1 MADLLVRAFGIGF
14 FFGIS
19 AYGGIVLTENA
30 GSIASIWLSNGFLLA
45 VLLRSQTQRW
55 PVYVAA
61 AVIANVTVNLVT
73 GSGATIAIGLSL
85 CNAFEVL
92 VAAYPLRYLLGP
104 RFSLDRGES
113 FAGFMAFAV
122 LFAPAATSVIAAAFL
137 QASAGAS
144 FVEVVGIWFP
154 ADALGMAIM
163 APPILALHKRDVLG
177 LLEKSKRLRTLGVLA
192 LLLAVSLLIFSGQEA
207 HIAFVIYLPLV
218 VAVIHLGFAGGSL
231 AILMVGGIA
240 LAYTFQDAGPFSLHL
255 QHGPRE
261 QILLLQ
267 GFVACAILIALP
279 LAVILNHRQ
288 RLTLDLER
296 ANRKLAEIATTDA
309 LTGLA
314 NRRLFDRSLMMEWRR
329 AQRSGEP
336 LSVLVLDID
345 NFKAYNDLYG
355 HLKGDE
361 CLKMVAGICNG
372 RLRRA
377 GDLFARF
384 GGEEFMV
391 VLPNTPL
398 EGARH
403 VAERMRLAVELAQI
417 EHKLDPNGRV
427 TVCIGVACLS
437 GGQPEDAES
446 LLEAADR
453 ALYRAKKN
461 GRNRV
466 ECAGAPA
473 ASKPK
478 PSGPRIVVG

>member
-1 MADLLVRAFGIGF
+1 MTDLLVRAFGTGLL
-14 FFGIS
+14 FGLS
-19 AYGGIVLTENA
+19 AYGGIILTA
-30 GSIASIWLSNGFLLA
+30 GSGSIAGIWLSNGILLA
-45 VLLRSQTQRW
+45 ILLRSQTQRW
-55 PVYVAA
+55 PVYLAA
-61 AVIANVTVNLVT
+61 ALVSNVLVNLLT
-73 GSGATIAIGLSL
+73 GSGALVAVGLSL
-85 CNAFEVL
+85 CNAFEVA

-104 RFSLDRGES
+104 RFSLERGES

-122 LFAPAATSVIAAAFL
+122 LFAPAATAVIAAAFL
-137 QASAGAS
+137 HVAAGAS
-144 FVEVVGIWFP
+144 FLEVVSIWFP

-163 APPILALHKRDVLG
+163 APPLMALRKREILE
-177 LLEKSKRLRTLGVLA
+177 LLAKGKRLRTLGVFT
-192 LLLAVSLLIFSGQEA
+192 LLLAVSLLIFSGQES
-207 HIAFVIYLPLV
+207 HVAFVVYLPLV
-218 VAVIHLGFAGGSL
+218 IAILHLGFAGGSL
-231 AILMVGGIA
+231 AILLVGGIA
-240 LAYTFQDAGPFSLHL
+240 LAYTFQGVGPFSLHL

-261 QILLLQ
+261 QLLLLQ
-267 GFVACAILIALP
+267 GFVACGVLIALP
-279 LAVILNHRQ
+279 LAVIMNHRQ
-288 RLTLDLER
+288 RLTLELER

-314 NRRLFDRSLMMEWRR
+314 NRRLFDRTLMMEWRR

-336 LSVLVLDID
+336 LSLLVIDVD
-345 NFKAYNDLYG
+345 NFKAFNDLYG

-361 CLKMVAGICNG
+361 CLKMVAAICNG

-427 TVCIGVACLS
+427 TVCIGVATLS
-437 GGQPEDAES
+437 EGQPEDAES

-466 ECAGAPA
+466 ECAGKAPLQ
-473 ASKPK
+473 KPK